1 MNEDTELLRRFAE
14 DGSQEAFGEL
24 VRRKIDLVYAAALR
38 QTGGDAHLAQDVT
51 QGVFLA
57 LACRAAALQR
67 HAVLTGWLYQTTR
80 FVAAKAVRT
89 QARWQRREQEA
100 NTMSILSDGAQPAWT
115 KLRPVI
121 DEAMHE
127 LDEKDR
133 AALLLRF
140 FEGRPL
146 AEVGAAIG
154 LPENS
159 ARMRVERALAKL
171 SVRLARRGITSTA
184 AALGVVLANQ
194 PVVAVPAAFAATVAG
209 AAAAGAVVTGGGVA
223 VALVAL
229 NFMNTTKLAV
239 GAVCAVVVAGVG
251 AYLGMH
257 YQASRAAAPVAVRA
271 KAPETGL
278 VALREENRRLTDE
291 LTRRRGEQMAQAA
304 ERGSGVSA
312 SGGVAPLSR
321 SAQWRVL
328 VDLQRQKLVTPQVSF
343 VNAEGKL
350 EEAFVNLFELT
361 SGERESLQQAVTKAG
376 EQLATL
382 ERENATVGRDAG
394 GGLVIA
400 VKPFAETGGVVYDE
414 VMKAFAQTLGA
425 ERNAAFLTL
434 GAEKVEKALGRFG
447 AEQRTVTITR
457 VAESDGAGGKTEA
470 VLVRDERRT
479 PNGTNNSS
487 SAYKTFA
494 EAAGKMGTLAKLVPP
509 DF

>member
-184 AALGVVLANQ
+184 AALGVALASQ
-194 PVVAVPAAFAATVAG
+194 PAVVAPAGLAATILGPSV
-209 AAAAGAVVTGGGVA
+209 AAAAVGSGAETLAAWRALDFMNKTKITSVAAMAFA
-223 VALVAL
+223 VAGTGSYLLGQQSADVSAPVVNASGSTARASLQAENERLKIEVSRLRDAVAAIAPSPLNDLRALVNAVQQKTIPPVMTLLRMNQDKLSPAVATLFDLTANEKAAL
-229 NFMNTTKLAV
+229 EKTLIGTREQIGALAAANV
-239 GAVCAVVVAGVG
+239 ASVENPGPAKVVVRFKTFPQEGGQV
-251 AYLGMH
+251 H
-257 YQASRAAAPVAVRA
+257 DRV
-271 KAPETGL
+271 
-278 VALREENRRLTDE
+278 LTDLKQLLGSE
-291 LTRRRGEQMAQAA
+291 RFTALTTLMADRFETQL
-304 ERGSGVSA
+304 GSGFGA
-312 SGGVAPLSR
+312 TER
-321 SAQWRVL
+321 
-328 VDLQRQKLVTPQVSF
+328 T
-343 VNAEGKL
+343 
-350 EEAFVNLFELT
+350 LT
-361 SGERESLQQAVTKAG
+361 IDR
-376 EQLATL
+376 
-382 ERENATVGRDAG
+382 RAG
-394 GGLVIA
+394 GRPDRPIYQ
-400 VKPFAETGGVVYDE
+400 VVD
-414 VMKAFAQTLGA
+414 
-425 ERNAAFLTL
+425 R
-434 GAEKVEKALGRFG
+434 VE
-447 AEQRTVTITR
+447 
-457 VAESDGAGGKTEA
+457 
-470 VLVRDERRT
+470 
-479 PNGTNNSS
+479 
-487 SAYKTFA
+487 
-494 EAAGKMGTLAKLVPP
+494 GTLNSTSLVFSYDRAGLEQNYPGLAKHLPA